1 VLRGQKSSGP
11 TQFSKMIPIRD
22 DAPRFAT
29 PYITYFLIALNV
41 AVFLV
46 ELVQAPRARQEMLY
60 RWGFT
65 PATITAFVHGDKL
78 LVVESP
84 VGTNALRVNWATAL
98 VPIITSMFLHANF
111 LHILSNMWF
120 FWIFGDNI
128 EDYLGHFWF
137 LIFYFL
143 AGIAATGLQYV
154 LSPGSA
160 VPGVGASGA
169 IAGVMG
175 AYLILFPSARVLTLL
190 PLIVFFTFVQI
201 PAWLILG
208 YWFVVQFLSGTATS
222 IAYSSQT
229 GGGIAFWA
237 HVGGFIAGIVLIKFF
252 PRRPRRYHF
261 VSWG

>member
-1 VLRGQKSSGP
+1 
-11 TQFSKMIPIRD
+11 MIPIRD

-41 AVFLV
+41 AVFLF
-46 ELVQAPRARQEMLY
+46 ELAQNSSDRQEMMY
-60 RWGFT
+60 RWGAT
-65 PATITAFVHGDKL
+65 PAAITAYVRGYRA
-78 LVVESP
+78 VVLESP
-84 VGTNALRVNWATAL
+84 QGPRELRVNWATAL
-98 VPIITSMFLHANF
+98 APIITSMFLHANF

-137 LIFYFL
+137 LVFYFL

-154 LSPGSA
+154 LNPGSP

-169 IAGVMG
+169 IAGIMG

-190 PLIVFFTFVQI
+190 PLIVFFTFVQL

-222 IAYSSQT
+222 IAYSTQT
-229 GGGIAFWA
+229 SGGIAFWA
-237 HVGGFIAGIVLIKFF
+237 HVGGFIAGIVLIKLF

-261 VSWG
+261 VSWS

>member
-1 VLRGQKSSGP
+1 
-11 TQFSKMIPIRD
+11 MIPLRD
-22 DAPRFAT
+22 DAPRFAR
-29 PYITYFLIALNV
+29 PYITYFLIAFNV
-41 AVFLV
+41 IVFIF
-46 ELVQAPRARQEMLY
+46 ELAQSPANRQDMMY
-60 RWGFT
+60 RWGST
-65 PATITAFVHGDKL
+65 PALITAFLGGKHAIVLPTPEGARS
-78 LVVESP
+78 VQ
-84 VGTNALRVNWATAL
+84 VNWATAL
-98 VPIITSMFLHANF
+98 APIVTSMFIHANF

-154 LSPGSA
+154 LSPGSP

-175 AYLILFPSARVLTLL
+175 AYLILFPAARVLTLL
-190 PLIVFFTFVQI
+190 PLVIFFTFVQI

-222 IAYSSQT
+222 IAYSSQSYS
-229 GGGIAFWA
+229 GIAFWA
-237 HVGGFIAGIVLIKFF
+237 HVGGFIAGIALIKLF
-252 PRRPRRYHF
+252 PRRPRRYRF